1 MSYWKIAW
9 RNMQERA
16 LASSLT
22 GLSMALGVAL
32 MVLVLV
38 IHQVVVNQL
47 SNDAQG
53 YNFIVAGKGSPYE
66 VVLTTVFHVGKP
78 LYPIPWKYY
87 NKFVDGEF
95 AQYTDVAVPICMG
108 DSYPT
113 EDGQIFRVVGTTP
126 DLFDKLSYG
135 ADDEGNEKKYEFSSG
150 RNFKA
155 SHFFE
160 AVIGSVAA
168 NRTGLKVGD
177 RFRPSHGISAEGD
190 KHDEFEV
197 VGVLAPTGTT
207 NDRALFVN
215 VEGFLLLDGHAREA
229 KSDIVS
235 VKIGDKSHR
244 FQSKASPEEKK
255 ILGAVL
261 GSAVAEATGLERG
274 AKFGPTAALNRSG
287 AKQNEYEVL
296 GVLPPTDTATDHSL
310 LVDPGV
316 FQLLEGNEAQPPAV
330 AKPAPEE
337 NGVEGQPAP
346 LPLAQREVTSILVR
360 CKADQMMAPMAIDM
374 GVNKGDDLTAQA
386 VAPVNVVERLQAS
399 FLAPMRLI
407 LLVLTVMIVIV
418 AGISILVSIYNSM
431 SERSHDIAVMRAL
444 GASRNAVMAVIL
456 VESILLSILGG
467 LAGLLLGH
475 GVLALA
481 SPVVEYYTG
490 VTVRAWSFTWQ
501 ETLLVP
507 GLVAFAALVGFL
519 PALSA
524 YRTDVAKTLGGAR

>member
-1 MSYWKIAW
+1 MSYFKIAW

-38 IHQVVVNQL
+38 IHEVVVAQL

-66 VVLTTVFHVGKP
+66 IVLTTVFHVGKP

-87 NKFVDGEF
+87 QKFVDGEF
-95 AQYTDVAVPICMG
+95 AQYTDLAVPICLG

-113 EDGQIFRVVGTTP
+113 EDGQLFRVVGTTP
-126 DLFDKLSYG
+126 EMFDELSYG
-135 ADDEGNEKKYEFSSG
+135 ADSAGNELKYEFSSG
-150 RNFKA
+150 RNFRE

-160 AVIGSVAA
+160 AVVGSVAA

-177 RFRPSHGISAEGD
+177 RFRPSHGMSADGD
-190 KHDEFEV
+190 KHDEFKV
-197 VGVLAPTGTT
+197 VGILAPTGTA

-215 VEGFLLLDGHAREA
+215 VEGFLLLDGHARADRAAEDA
-229 KSDIVS
+229 EPIV
-235 VKIGDKSHR
+235 V
-244 FQSKASPEEKK
+244 E
-255 ILGAVL
+255 GA
-261 GSAVAEATGLERG
+261 
-274 AKFGPTAALNRSG
+274 
-287 AKQNEYEVL
+287 
-296 GVLPPTDTATDHSL
+296 PP
-310 LVDPGV
+310 
-316 FQLLEGNEAQPPAV
+316 
-330 AKPAPEE
+330 
-337 NGVEGQPAP
+337 GQPAP
-346 LPLAQREVTSILVR
+346 LPIAQREVTSILVR
-360 CKADQMMAPMAIDM
+360 CDPEQMMAPMAIDM

-386 VAPVNVVERLQAS
+386 VAPVTVVERLQSS

-467 LAGLLLGH
+467 IAGLLLGH

-490 VTVRAWSFTWQ
+490 VTVRAWSFSWQ
-501 ETLLVP
+501 EMLLVP

>member
-1 MSYWKIAW
+1 MSYFKIAW

-38 IHQVVVNQL
+38 IHEVVVAQL

-66 VVLTTVFHVGKP
+66 IVLTTVFHVGKP

-87 NKFVDGEF
+87 QKFVDGEF
-95 AQYTDVAVPICMG
+95 AQYTDLAVPICLG

-113 EDGQIFRVVGTTP
+113 EDGQLFRVVGTTA
-126 DLFDKLSYG
+126 DMFNELSYG
-135 ADDEGNEKKYEFSSG
+135 ADPQGNEKRYEFTSG
-150 RNFKA
+150 RNFRPN
-155 SHFFE
+155 HFFE
-160 AVIGSVAA
+160 AVVGSVAA

-197 VGVLAPTGTT
+197 VGILAPTGTA

-215 VEGFLLLDGHAREA
+215 VEGFLLLDGHARAA
-229 KSDIVS
+229 KS
-235 VKIGDKSHR
+235 
-244 FQSKASPEEKK
+244 
-255 ILGAVL
+255 
-261 GSAVAEATGLERG
+261 
-274 AKFGPTAALNRSG
+274 
-287 AKQNEYEVL
+287 
-296 GVLPPTDTATDHSL
+296 
-310 LVDPGV
+310 
-316 FQLLEGNEAQPPAV
+316 
-330 AKPAPEE
+330 
-337 NGVEGQPAP
+337 GVEAEPPIVVEDAPPGQPAP
-346 LPLAQREVTSILVR
+346 LPISQREVTSILVR
-360 CKADQMMAPMAIDM
+360 CNPEEMMAPMQIDM
-374 GVNKGDDLTAQA
+374 GVNKGEDLTAQA

-407 LLVLTVMIVIV
+407 LLVLTGMIVIV
-418 AGISILVSIYNSM
+418 AGISSLVSIYNSM

-467 LAGLLLGH
+467 LAGLALGH

-481 SPVVEYYTG
+481 SPIVEYYTG